1 MQNKKTCRS
10 EEHLVARRGFLQGAA
25 LAGSG
30 FLLGGG
36 LARLATAN
44 ELAAGRRKMLVIFLD
59 GGLSQLE
66 SWDPKPGTD
75 EGGPFRAI
83 PTSVPGIHISELLPH
98 TAKQMHHL
106 ALVRSVSTGEK
117 DHTPAKYLMETGRN
131 MKTGSDFPYLC
142 AAAAS
147 KLVQPDDV
155 LPPYVIIQTSNYH
168 LGHAGFL
175 SARFSGVNLAR
186 AKPPK
191 YLTPPEGVSAET
203 LSQRTSLRSLFDQ
216 RLVGSRRTADTEAY
230 TASFTMAD
238 RMAQQ
243 RDVFDLSKE
252 PQKEQDRYG
261 KHDFG
266 RHCLLARRLLE
277 SDVPCIQV
285 RHRAYDSHFENFNIH
300 LEQLREFDL
309 TFATL
314 MDDLHERGLL
324 ESTLVIVMSEMGRT
338 PKINNQMGRDHWNKS
353 WSIALGG
360 GGIQP
365 GAVYGK
371 TDNKGIEILDG
382 KVDQSDLFHTFYRAV
397 GIDPNAV
404 FDTNVKTVPL
414 AEPAHGPIEE
424 LLT

>member
-1 MQNKKTCRS
+1 MGK
-10 EEHLVARRGFLQGAA
+10 G
-25 LAGSG
+25 
-30 FLLGGG
+30 
-36 LARLATAN
+36 
-44 ELAAGRRKMLVIFLD
+44 
-59 GGLSQLE
+59 
-66 SWDPKPGTD
+66 
-75 EGGPFRAI
+75 
-83 PTSVPGIHISELLPH
+83 
-98 TAKQMHHL
+98 
-106 ALVRSVSTGEK
+106 
-117 DHTPAKYLMETGRN
+117 
-131 MKTGSDFPYLC
+131 
-142 AAAAS
+142 
-147 KLVQPDDV
+147 
-155 LPPYVIIQTSNYH
+155 
-168 LGHAGFL
+168 
-175 SARFSGVNLAR
+175 
-186 AKPPK
+186 
-191 YLTPPEGVSAET
+191 
-203 LSQRTSLRSLFDQ
+203 
-216 RLVGSRRTADTEAY
+216 
-230 TASFTMAD
+230 
-238 RMAQQ
+238 
-243 RDVFDLSKE
+243 DVFDLSKE

-338 PKINNQMGRDHWNKS
+338 PKINNQMGRDHWSKS

-404 FDTNVKTVPL
+404 FDTNAKTVPL